1 MDPIKTFISD
11 VVPGLTVEK
20 LDIVLKAVN
29 NHGFTELEQLKYL
42 DPEID
47 LKDELNTLQRRILKE
62 KLQQQQK
69 VVAAPEAAD
78 IGI

>member
-1 MDPIKTFISD
+1 MDPIKTFFSD

-20 LDIVLKAVN
+20 L
-29 NHGFTELEQLKYL
+29 
-42 DPEID
+42 
-47 LKDELNTLQRRILKE
+47 NTLQRRIPKE